1 MLKLYYARPS
11 AYARPVWLAL
21 LEKQLPVEL
30 IPVNLGGEQFEPEF
44 LALNPF
50 AHVPV
55 LVDGDF
61 RVIESRAILDYLEA
75 QYPDR
80 SLLPSDP
87 KNLAIVRMVQ
97 SVAFS
102 ELLPSVIRL
111 IIFDRDTSDW
121 NAASQQVLKV
131 LTFFESLLAEGPFFS
146 GDHLTMAEIVAGTL
160 VPVLPN
166 LGISLRDYPNL
177 KAWSSRLLAR
187 PSWQAI
193 ALTPDEWSD
202 FKRRIK
208 VLPKIWERRRRETD
222 RSSSQG

>member
-21 LEKQLPVEL
+21 LEKQLPFEL

-44 LALNPF
+44 LELNPF
-50 AHVPV
+50 SHVPV
-55 LVDGDF
+55 LLDGDF
-61 RVIESRAILDYLEA
+61 RVMESRAILDYLDA

-80 SLLPSDP
+80 SLLPSDA
-87 KNLAIVRMVQ
+87 KTLAVVRMVQ
-97 SVAFS
+97 SIAFS

-121 NAASQQVLKV
+121 NTASQQVLKV
-131 LTFFESLLAEGPFFS
+131 LTFLESLLVEGPYFA
-146 GDHLTMAEIVAGTL
+146 GEHLTMAEIVAGTL

-166 LGISLRDYPNL
+166 LGISLGDYPNL
-177 KAWSSRLLAR
+177 KSWSSRLLAR

-208 VLPKIWERRRRETD
+208 VLPKIWERQRQKAD
-222 RSSSQG
+222 RLSSQG

>member
-1 MLKLYYARPS
+1 MPF
-11 AYARPVWLAL
+11 
-21 LEKQLPVEL
+21 EL

-50 AHVPV
+50 SHVPV
-55 LVDGDF
+55 LLDGDF
-61 RVIESRAILDYLEA
+61 RVMESRAILDYLDA

-80 SLLPSDP
+80 SLLPSDA
-87 KNLAIVRMVQ
+87 KTLAVVRMVQ
-97 SVAFS
+97 SIAFS

-111 IIFDRDTSDW
+111 IIFDGKTSDW
-121 NAASQQVLKV
+121 NTASQQVLKV
-131 LTFFESLLAEGPFFS
+131 LTFFESLLVEGPYFA
-146 GDHLTMAEIVAGTL
+146 GEHLTMAEIVAGTL

-166 LGISLRDYPNL
+166 LGISLGDYPNL
-177 KAWSSRLLAR
+177 KSWSSRLLAR

-208 VLPKIWERRRRETD
+208 VLPKIWERQRQKAD
-222 RSSSQG
+222 RLSSQG